1 MKASQSFLQVLRVR
15 GEHPGHEAVGDIRNT
30 YTTFLKERQV
40 GLAHLLNAL
49 AEESG
54 VNSERL
60 HELVE
65 GAKERDPK
73 LKIEAKRAV
82 AEVVHANDEEADDLW
97 T

>member
-1 MKASQSFLQVLRVR
+1 MKASQSFLQVLKVHD
-15 GEHPGHEAVGDIRNT
+15 EHPGHKAVGDIRNI

-40 GLAHLLNAL
+40 GLAHLLNAF

-54 VNSERL
+54 VDSERP

-65 GAKERDPK
+65 GAKDRDPK

-82 AEVVHANDEEADDLW
+82 AEVVHANNEEANDLW
-97 T
+97 A